1 MNSNIKLEI
10 AVDIIANKIA
20 NQPEKIL
27 ERMEEI
33 HKHHK
38 SIDDMIYSR
47 EKVSQKVDKVDYEE

>member
-27 ERMEEI
+27 ERMQEI

-47 EKVSQKVDKVDYEE
+47 EKVLQKFDYDE